1 MIGFTSGDVFVVTG
15 ASAGIGRS
23 IASLLN
29 ELGATVIAVGR
40 DAGRLEA
47 ARPSAPAAAR
57 FHAEVRDLSRDLDG
71 LSEWIVGLSTRFGP
85 LRGLVHSAGLVE
97 VIPLKVL
104 SVEGARRLFD
114 VNFFA
119 GIALAK
125 GFSKKG
131 VFAGPGS
138 SILLLSSIQAIR
150 GTAGVSTYSASKGA
164 VNAAVR
170 SLAVEL
176 QPKGI
181 RVNAVAPGYI
191 DTEMTRAH
199 PPESGREL
207 GDPGEVAPLCA
218 FLLSNASRFITG
230 QIVVVDGGGSL

>member
-1 MIGFTSGDVFVVTG
+1 MIRFASGEVFVVTG
-15 ASAGIGRS
+15 ASAGIGRC
-23 IASLLN
+23 IAALLN
-29 ELGATVIAVGR
+29 ELGASVIAVGR
-40 DAGRLEA
+40 DMERLSDVKS
-47 ARPSAPAAAR
+47 SAVSPER
-57 FHAEVRDLSRDLDG
+57 LHTEVRDLSRDLDG
-71 LSEWIVGLSTRFGP
+71 LPEWVGTLSQRYGP
-85 LRGLVHSAGLVE
+85 LRGLVHSAGVVE
-97 VIPLKVL
+97 VIPLKVYT
-104 SVEGARRLFD
+104 VEGARRLFD
-114 VNFFA
+114 VNYFA
-119 GIALAK
+119 GIALAR

-131 VFAGPGS
+131 IFAGPGS
-138 SILLLSSIQAIR
+138 SLLFLSSIQAIR

-207 GDPGEVAPLCA
+207 GDPKEVAPLCA
-218 FLLSNASRFITG
+218 FLLSDVSRFITG
-230 QIVVVDGGGSL
+230 QSIVVDGGGSL

>member
-1 MIGFTSGDVFVVTG
+1 MIRFAAADVFLVTG
-15 ASAGIGRS
+15 ASAGIGRR
-23 IASLLN
+23 IAELLN

-40 DAGRLEA
+40 DLERLETVKA
-47 ARPSAPAAAR
+47 SATAPAR
-57 FHAEVRDLSRDLDG
+57 FHPAARDLSRDIEAVSEWVLG
-71 LSEWIVGLSTRFGP
+71 LSARFGV

-97 VIPLKVL
+97 VVPLKVL
-104 SVEGARRLFD
+104 SIDGARRIFD
-114 VNFFA
+114 VNYFA

-131 VFAGPGS
+131 AFAGPGS
-138 SILLLSSIQAIR
+138 SILFLSSIQAIR

-207 GDPGEVAPLCA
+207 GDPKEVAPLCA
-218 FLLSNASRFITG
+218 FLVSDVSRFITG
-230 QIVVVDGGGSL
+230 QIIVVDGGGSL

>member
-1 MIGFTSGDVFVVTG
+1 MIRFASSDVFLVTG
-15 ASAGIGRS
+15 ASAGIGRC
-23 IASLLN
+23 IAALLN

-40 DAGRLEA
+40 DLERLETVRA
-47 ARPSAPAAAR
+47 STPSPTQFHPA
-57 FHAEVRDLSRDLDG
+57 VRDLSRDLEAVPEWVAG
-71 LSEWIVGLSTRFGP
+71 LSGRFGL

-104 SVEGARRLFD
+104 SIEGARRLFD
-114 VNFFA
+114 VNYFA

-131 VFAGPGS
+131 IFAGPGS
-138 SILLLSSIQAIR
+138 SILFLSSIQAIR

-164 VNAAVR
+164 LNAAVR

-181 RVNAVAPGYI
+181 RVNAIAPGYI

-199 PPESGREL
+199 PPESGRQL
-207 GDPGEVAPLCA
+207 GDPKEVAPLCA
-218 FLLSNASRFITG
+218 FLLSDVSRFITG
-230 QIVVVDGGGSL
+230 QSIVVDGGGSL